1 MRTSVNPHHPLVRH
15 LADLQ
20 TLVMMQL
27 KEKVDLSCFKKFKS
41 AVTKIVFT
49 VLQFI
54 GVAALAFA
62 FFYATKFLRLFS
74 LTGAIPA
81 SVLAIVFTFMFFLS
95 MISCMVGLTQTL
107 YFSRDNHV
115 LLTMPTP
122 TALVYTSKLVVF
134 YLYELMRNFSFL
146 VPVLVAYG
154 IVSSA
159 PFGYYP
165 WVAFVCLFI
174 TALPVLVGALL
185 SIPAMWVYQFL
196 RQYRLLQA
204 IVYAVCIGALVYG
217 TVWLINLLP
226 TELNLVTEWVKVSS
240 QIQSGL
246 RYFEEKFEIF
256 YLLAIL
262 VSGRNVNMTYR
273 VWTPFTLPAFG
284 VVLGAIVV
292 LFALSFLLARPLFF
306 KMASKPFEYKKRSI
320 TKTYKNRVYK
330 PWFSAFKKEI
340 LLSFRKPEELYNHM
354 VQLIGMPI
362 MILLLNKLYNALDTR
377 AFGNQMTFSFNI
389 LLMLLFMLSANV
401 GIASVYS
408 RDGRAA
414 YMPKTQP
421 VPYYPLLLSKLYAR
435 LIVSLLSA
443 AAATFA
449 MVYVRSNAGIN
460 VGLREGVLLAIGLF
474 AFSAAHIF
482 WSAEADIMNPQ
493 SEQYGA
499 MGEHSKNPNETFS
512 TVLALLISVLAAALT
527 LLLFREN
534 ESLCWVKFCAVGVV
548 LFAFKLFTYL
558 KKIQVYYKEK

>member
-1 MRTSVNPHHPLVRH
+1 MKTKTATRHPFLGY

-27 KEKVDLSCFKKFKS
+27 KEKVDLSCFKNFKS

-49 VLQFI
+49 ILQFI
-54 GVAALAFA
+54 GVTALAFA
-62 FFYATKFLRLFS
+62 FFFATKFLRLFS
-74 LTGAIPA
+74 ISGAIPA

-95 MISCMVGLTQTL
+95 MISCMIGLTKTL
-107 YFSRDNHV
+107 YFSKDNHV

-154 IVSSA
+154 IVSSVPA
-159 PFGYYP
+159 TYYP
-165 WVAFVCLFI
+165 WVAFMCLFI

-185 SIPAMWVYQFL
+185 SIPAMWIYQFL
-196 RQYRLLQA
+196 RQYRILQVV
-204 IVYAVCIGALVYG
+204 VYTACIAALVYG
-217 TVWLINLLP
+217 TVKLINLLP
-226 TELNLVTEWVKVSS
+226 TDLNLVTEWVKVSS

-256 YLLAIL
+256 YLLAVL
-262 VSGRNVNMTYR
+262 VSGRNINMVYR
-273 VWTPFTLPAFG
+273 IWTPFTLPAFG
-284 VVLGAIVV
+284 IVVGLILV

-306 KMASKPFEYKKRSI
+306 KMASKPFEYKKRTI
-320 TKTYKNRVYK
+320 VKTHKNRVHR

-340 LLSFRKPEELYNHM
+340 LLSFRKPEELYNHI
-354 VQLIGMPI
+354 VQLVGMPI

-377 AFGNQMTFSFNI
+377 AFGNQMTYSFNI
-389 LLMLLFMLSANV
+389 LLMLLFMLSANI
-401 GIASVYS
+401 GMASVYS

-421 VPYYPLLLSKLYAR
+421 VSYYPLLLSKLYAR
-435 LIVSLLSA
+435 LIVSFVSA
-443 AAATFA
+443 AAASFA
-449 MVYVRSNAGIN
+449 MVYVRSSEVN
-460 VGLREGVLLAIGLF
+460 VGVREGILLAVGLF

-512 TVLALLISVLAAALT
+512 TVLALLISVLAAVLT

-534 ESLCWVKFCAVGVV
+534 EPVCWVKFCIAGIAI
-548 LFAFKLFTYL
+548 FAFKLFTYL

>member
-1 MRTSVNPHHPLVRH
+1 MRKGALSQSSFLRYLT
-15 LADLQ
+15 DLR

-41 AVTKIVFT
+41 GVTKIVFT
-49 VLQFI
+49 ILQFV
-54 GVAALAFA
+54 GVTALAFA

-95 MISCMVGLTQTL
+95 MISCMVGLTKTL

-154 IVSSA
+154 IVSSV
-159 PFGYYP
+159 PVGYYP
-165 WVAFVCLFI
+165 WVAFMCFFI
-174 TALPVLVGALL
+174 TALPVLVGAIL

-196 RQYRLLQA
+196 RQYRILQA
-204 IVYAVCIGALVYG
+204 IVYTACIGVLVFA

-226 TELNLVTEWVKVSS
+226 TEFNLVAEWVKVSS
-240 QIQSGL
+240 KIQSGL
-246 RYFEEKFEIF
+246 RYFEEQFQAF

-262 VSGRNVNMTYR
+262 VSGRKVNMVYR
-273 VWTPFTLPAFG
+273 VWTSFTLPAFG
-284 VVLGAIVV
+284 VVLGLIVV

-320 TKTYKNRVYK
+320 TKKYKNRVHR

-340 LLSFRKPEELYNHM
+340 MLSFRKPEELYNHL

-362 MILLLNKLYNALDTR
+362 MILLLNKLYNAIDTR

-414 YMPKTQP
+414 YMPKTHP
-421 VPYYPLLLSKLYAR
+421 VAYYPLLMSKLYAR
-435 LIVSLLSA
+435 LIVSFVSA
-443 AAATFA
+443 SAGSLA
-449 MVYVRSNAGIN
+449 MVFVRSKVGVN
-460 VGLREGVLLAIGLF
+460 VGVREGVLLAIGLF

-482 WSAEADIMNPQ
+482 WSAEMDIMNPQ

-499 MGEHSKNPNETFS
+499 MGDHSKNPNETFS
-512 TVLALLISVLAAALT
+512 TVLALLISVLCGVLT

-534 ESLCWVKFCAVGVV
+534 ESLCWVKFCAAGVA
-548 LFAFKLFTYL
+548 LMAFKVFTYL

>member
-1 MRTSVNPHHPLVRH
+1 MTAGVKKQSALMRY
-15 LADLQ
+15 LADLR

-27 KEKVDLSCFKKFKS
+27 KEKVDLGCFRTFKT
-41 AVTKIVFT
+41 AITKIVFA
-49 VLQFI
+49 VLQFV
-54 GVAALAFA
+54 GVTAIAFA
-62 FFYATKFLRLFS
+62 FFFATKFLRLFS

-81 SVLAIVFTFMFFLS
+81 SVLAIVFSLMFILS
-95 MISCMVGLTQTL
+95 MLSCMVGLTKTL

-154 IVSSA
+154 IISSV

-165 WVAFVCLFI
+165 WIVFTCLFI

-196 RQYRLLQA
+196 RQYRVLQA
-204 IVYAVCIGALVYG
+204 ILYVLVIGFLVYG
-217 TVWLINLLP
+217 TVKLIDMLP

-246 RYFEEKFEIF
+246 RYFEEHFRVF
-256 YLLAIL
+256 YLLALL
-262 VSGRNVNMTYR
+262 VSGRTVNMVYR
-273 VWTPFTLPAFG
+273 VWTSFTLPAFG
-284 VVLGAIVV
+284 VVVGAIVV

-320 TKTYKNRVYK
+320 LARGRNRVRS
-330 PWFSAFKKEI
+330 PWYSAFKKEI
-340 LLSFRKPEELYNHM
+340 LLAVRKPEELYGHI
-354 VQLIGMPI
+354 VQLCGMPI
-362 MILLLNKLYNALDTR
+362 LILLLNKLYNALDTR
-377 AFGNQMTFSFNI
+377 AFGDQLTFSFNI
-389 LLMLLFMLSANV
+389 LIMMLFMLSANV
-401 GIASVYS
+401 SMASVYS

-435 LIVSLLSA
+435 LIVSALSA
-443 AAATFA
+443 AAGAFV
-449 MVYVRSNAGIN
+449 MVTVRAR
-460 VGLREGVLLAIGLF
+460 VGVAVGVREGVLLGIALF

-499 MGEHSKNPNETFS
+499 MGEHSRNPNETFS
-512 TVLALLISVLAAALT
+512 TVLALLLSVLSAVLT

-534 ESLCWVKFCAVGVV
+534 EPVCWVKFCVAGIA
-548 LFAFKLFTYL
+548 LLAFKLFTYL